1 MKNKIRYE
9 IWKIK
14 NNVIYKILFQVKKM
28 LFKTENGIK
37 KSGNEAINMIKE
49 IIMVLFYIFVISI
62 LVIGLLIVEEV
73 LYNNFFVNCEM
84 VKSIVTFSE
93 DYFYQLLLASLGIS
107 GVLIALFYAN
117 LSGVFSSKY
126 VNLDTSLSFEI
137 LREKENNRNIKSIKN
152 YIIINIILIMFCI
165 VGIRL
170 SYLITGLFVLYTVRI
185 VIAFINLSQRIFYF
199 TNLNFITRE
208 ECLKIYNSSRKVQ
221 KTKGYFRG
229 VEFEQYY
236 QNIAKGSIEKLNK
249 LIETFIK
256 EKDYNAIYKFED
268 TTIRTLYNYMVT
280 KNKIPYNSLWFEE
293 KYKQKSMLKMGEME
307 LVTYVNTGVIPT
319 PEKIRNINWIEE
331 NFFSLISIGLEEL
344 IRNDKLIY
352 AYKIMEKLDKLL
364 TAANLG
370 GNISNIIKE
379 EIMIFEKINT
389 LFNYSEKNDFN
400 IQAILEMESLFFMG
414 AILKSNVYIQKCKE
428 IIDKMKYK
436 EIKFNNLLK
445 KNNKIFNN
453 EKVEKV
459 CKQIELER
467 RIEGKVITSERYIK
481 EHLYAL
487 IYQQINEIYN
497 VYIQILDYIQN
508 SVQNMYENKKYN
520 ATKVI
525 IAKNIEIYNKVENAY
540 LSIER
545 IHKEIIKMKKDFIWI
560 DNIPKKFNEKIK
572 DYKLN
577 NIICAIK
584 LLGNLEFDK
593 KEEDE
598 SQFDIFGLIF
608 YNAYIMANNLLNND
622 DYERYKKIF
631 NYLFILSN
639 ISDIKT
645 KTEIELNG
653 YNAQYAINK
662 YLKPYL
668 YFMDIQGKMIYLSR
682 INSDSKWE
690 DLVKEQNYSIENK
703 KFFNSMVEYGN
714 IDKNRIEFD
723 PFRDSMNRNFIDNIM
738 PKIKT
743 ENIGDIYGRKRI
755 ISDDEIV
762 QKFELGK
769 YNFSEIYLCYYVN
782 NLSDSKYESK
792 FKWNEG

>member
-1 MKNKIRYE
+1 MKDKIRYK
-9 IWKIK
+9 IWKLK
-14 NNVIYKILFQVKKM
+14 NNMIYKILFKIKKL
-28 LFKTENGIK
+28 LFKIENGIK
-37 KSGNEAINMIKE
+37 ERENKTINVIKE
-49 IIMVLFYIFVISI
+49 IIIALFYIFIISI
-62 LVIGLLIVEEV
+62 LVIGLLKVEEV
-73 LYNNFFVNCEM
+73 LYNNFFINCEI
-84 VKSIVTFSE
+84 VKSIMTFSE
-93 DYFYQLLLASLGIS
+93 DYLYQLLLASLGIS

-137 LREKENNRNIKSIKN
+137 LKEKENNRNIKSIRN
-152 YIIINIILIMFCI
+152 YIIINIVLIMFCI
-165 VGIRL
+165 VGIKL
-170 SYLITGLFVLYTVRI
+170 SYLITGLFALYTVRI

-208 ECLKIYNSSRKVQ
+208 ECSKIYNSSRKVQ
-221 KTKGYFRG
+221 KTKEHIRG
-229 VEFEQYY
+229 IEFEQYY

-249 LIETFIK
+249 LIETFIQ
-256 EKDYNAIYKFED
+256 EKDYNAIYKFEV
-268 TTIRTLYNYMVT
+268 TIISTLYNYMVT

-319 PEKIRNINWIEE
+319 PEKIKNINWIEE
-331 NFFSLISIGLEEL
+331 NFFSLISMGLEEL

-352 AYKIMEKLDKLL
+352 AYTIMEKLDKLL
-364 TAANLG
+364 TAANLCG
-370 GNISNIIKE
+370 DISNIIKE
-379 EIMIFEKINT
+379 EIVIFEKINK
-389 LFNYSEKNDFN
+389 LFNYSEKNDFY
-400 IQAILEMESLFFMG
+400 IQAILEMESLFFLG
-414 AILKSNVYIQKCKE
+414 DILKSNVYIQKCKE

-445 KNNKIFNN
+445 KNIKIFNN

-467 RIEGKVITSERYIK
+467 KIEGKVITSERYIK

-487 IYQQINEIYN
+487 IYQQINDIYKA
-497 VYIQILDYIQN
+497 YIQILDY
-508 SVQNMYENKKYN
+508 VQNVVQKMYENKKYN

-525 IAKNIEIYNKVENAY
+525 IAKNIEIYNKMENAY
-540 LSIER
+540 LSIEK
-545 IHKEIIKMKKDFIWI
+545 IHKEIIRLKKDFIWI
-560 DNIPKKFNEKIK
+560 NNIPEKFNEKLK

-577 NIICAIK
+577 NILCAIK

-593 KEEDE
+593 KEDDD

-608 YNAYIMANNLLNND
+608 YNAYIIANDLLNNE

-631 NYLFILSN
+631 KYLFVLSN

-653 YNAQYAINK
+653 YNTQYAINK
-662 YLKPYL
+662 YLKPYM

-690 DLVKEQNYSIENK
+690 DLVKEQNDSIENK
-703 KFFNSMVEYGN
+703 IFFNSMIEYGN

-723 PFRDSMNRNFIDNIM
+723 PFRDSMDRNFINNIM
-738 PKIKT
+738 PKIKI
-743 ENIGDIYGRKRI
+743 ENMGDIYGRERI

-762 QKFELGK
+762 QKFELGRYK
-769 YNFSEIYLCYYVN
+769 FSEIYLCYYVN
-782 NLSDSKYESK
+782 NLSDSKYEPK

>member
-1 MKNKIRYE
+1 MKDKIRYK
-9 IWKIK
+9 IWKLK
-14 NNVIYKILFQVKKM
+14 NNMIYKILFKIKKL
-28 LFKTENGIK
+28 LFKIENGIK
-37 KSGNEAINMIKE
+37 ERGNKTINVIKE
-49 IIMVLFYIFVISI
+49 IIIALFYIFIISI
-62 LVIGLLIVEEV
+62 LVIGLLKVEEV
-73 LYNNFFVNCEM
+73 LYNNFFINCEI
-84 VKSIVTFSE
+84 VKSIMTFSE
-93 DYFYQLLLASLGIS
+93 DYLYQLLLASLGIS

-137 LREKENNRNIKSIKN
+137 LKEKENNRNIKSIRN
-152 YIIINIILIMFCI
+152 YIIINIVLIMFCI
-165 VGIRL
+165 VGIKL
-170 SYLITGLFVLYTVRI
+170 SYLITGLFALYTVRI

-208 ECLKIYNSSRKVQ
+208 ECSKIYNSSRKVQ
-221 KTKGYFRG
+221 KTKEHIRG
-229 VEFEQYY
+229 IEFEQYY

-249 LIETFIK
+249 LIETFIQ
-256 EKDYNAIYKFED
+256 EKDYNAIYKFEV
-268 TTIRTLYNYMVT
+268 TIISTLYNYMVT

-319 PEKIRNINWIEE
+319 PEKIKNINWIEE
-331 NFFSLISIGLEEL
+331 NFFSLISMGLEEL

-352 AYKIMEKLDKLL
+352 AYTIMEKLDKLL
-364 TAANLG
+364 TAANLCG
-370 GNISNIIKE
+370 DISNIIKE
-379 EIMIFEKINT
+379 EIVIFEKINK
-389 LFNYSEKNDFN
+389 LFNYSEKNDFY
-400 IQAILEMESLFFMG
+400 IQAILEMESLFFLG
-414 AILKSNVYIQKCKE
+414 DILKSNVYIQKCKE

-445 KNNKIFNN
+445 KNIKIFNN

-467 RIEGKVITSERYIK
+467 KIEGKVITSERYIK

-487 IYQQINEIYN
+487 IYQQINDIYKA
-497 VYIQILDYIQN
+497 YIQILDY
-508 SVQNMYENKKYN
+508 VQNVVQKMYENKKYN

-525 IAKNIEIYNKVENAY
+525 IAKNIEIYNKMENAY
-540 LSIER
+540 LSIEK
-545 IHKEIIKMKKDFIWI
+545 IHKEIIRLKKDFIWI
-560 DNIPKKFNEKIK
+560 NNIPEKFNEKLK

-577 NIICAIK
+577 NILCAIK

-593 KEEDE
+593 KEDDD

-608 YNAYIMANNLLNND
+608 YNAYIIANDLLNNE

-631 NYLFILSN
+631 KYLFVLSN

-653 YNAQYAINK
+653 YNTQYAINK
-662 YLKPYL
+662 YLKPYM

-690 DLVKEQNYSIENK
+690 DLVKEQNDSIENK
-703 KFFNSMVEYGN
+703 IFFNSMIEYGN

-723 PFRDSMNRNFIDNIM
+723 PFRDSMDRNFINNIM
-738 PKIKT
+738 PKIKI
-743 ENIGDIYGRKRI
+743 ENMGDIYGRERI

-762 QKFELGK
+762 QKFELGRYK
-769 YNFSEIYLCYYVN
+769 FSEIYLCYYVN
-782 NLSDSKYESK
+782 NLSDSKYEPK

>member
-1 MKNKIRYE
+1 
-9 IWKIK
+9 
-14 NNVIYKILFQVKKM
+14 
-28 LFKTENGIK
+28 
-37 KSGNEAINMIKE
+37 
-49 IIMVLFYIFVISI
+49 
-62 LVIGLLIVEEV
+62 
-73 LYNNFFVNCEM
+73 
-84 VKSIVTFSE
+84 
-93 DYFYQLLLASLGIS
+93 
-107 GVLIALFYAN
+107 
-117 LSGVFSSKY
+117 
-126 VNLDTSLSFEI
+126 
-137 LREKENNRNIKSIKN
+137 
-152 YIIINIILIMFCI
+152 
-165 VGIRL
+165 
-170 SYLITGLFVLYTVRI
+170 
-185 VIAFINLSQRIFYF
+185 
-199 TNLNFITRE
+199 
-208 ECLKIYNSSRKVQ
+208 
-221 KTKGYFRG
+221 
-229 VEFEQYY
+229 
-236 QNIAKGSIEKLNK
+236 
-249 LIETFIK
+249 
-256 EKDYNAIYKFED
+256 
-268 TTIRTLYNYMVT
+268 
-280 KNKIPYNSLWFEE
+280 
-293 KYKQKSMLKMGEME
+293 MGEME

-508 SVQNMYENKKYN
+508 SAQNMYENKKYN